1 MKKNEAPHSLQVSI
15 GLADKTISGKCSCV
29 AGISRYC
36 HHYVA
41 LSYLLPNLNKILG
54 MRSLPDDLTCTS
66 MQQRWS
72 IPRGK
77 NYTSARDLG
86 EFLLFKR
93 ADYNKFIKST
103 LYSPSSQYNVLT
115 KEHFNGIEPNPLIV
129 SLFPKKDQASSLP
142 VVPCKF
148 GNVPKGSILSYQ
160 QKFTEEYVIND
171 FTCTA
176 FPILPLDGAVNRY
189 ENNIAICLTANN
201 KQP

>member
-1 MKKNEAPHSLQVSI
+1 M
-15 GLADKTISGKCSCV
+15 
-29 AGISRYC
+29 
-36 HHYVA
+36 
-41 LSYLLPNLNKILG
+41 
-54 MRSLPDDLTCTS
+54 
-66 MQQRWS
+66 
-72 IPRGK
+72 
-77 NYTSARDLG
+77 
-86 EFLLFKR
+86 LFKR

-115 KEHFNGIEPNPLIV
+115 KEHFNEIEPNPLIV

-201 KQP
+201 KQPWTLRRLPSRQLLYFKKEQLHRAKALYGICCERNE